1 MAKINPSFRVAG
13 VTKQNDQE
21 KDIQNLLK
29 RLAGGYKKNEVIQ
42 SWRGDTKKEM
52 LEYGLEG
59 CEFDDE
65 RVSGIIRLERE
76 PNNPYDANA
85 IKVFIKDVNN
95 GEHHIGYIKRDETE
109 EVIALT
115 HDKDIIGI
123 DAEFTGGKRRTIEY
137 DSIED
142 KDYFD
147 EDEVT
152 RGLKLIF
159 KYRPEPK
166 LPTTPFLKEKKIKK
180 TPEEKAAALQ
190 NTAEG
195 LQHAGKAMSGCGC
208 LLIVFVTI
216 PVLILIFFLLF

>member
-13 VTKQNDQE
+13 VTKENDKG

-29 RLAGGYKKNEVIQ
+29 RLAGGYKKNEIIE
-42 SWRGDTKKEM
+42 SWDGYTKREM
-52 LEYGLEG
+52 LEDGIDG
-59 CEFDDE
+59 CEFE
-65 RVSGIIRLERE
+65 NQRISNIIRLERE
-76 PNNPYDANA
+76 PENPYDANA

-95 GEHHIGYIKRDETE
+95 GEHHVGYIKRNETE
-109 EVIALT
+109 KVIALT
-115 HDKDIIGI
+115 HDKDIVGI
-123 DAEFTGGKRRTIEY
+123 DVEFTGGKRRTL
-137 DSIED
+137 DFDPIED

-152 RGLKLIF
+152 RGLELIF
-159 KYRPEPK
+159 KYRPELKIPAV
-166 LPTTPFLKEKKIKK
+166 LVEKEKIVKK
-180 TPEEKAAALQ
+180 TPEEKAAAIQ